1 MRRGERNSQEDQQLR
16 GRTRGISV
24 RDSGQADSRCLTI
37 EQPGVAPTE
46 SKQGLACAF
55 THPRHQP
62 DFISQGMAIRAGIRR
77 PRA

>member
-1 MRRGERNSQEDQQLR
+1 MRRGERNSQEDRQLR